1 MYVIISQK
9 EEFTLKE
16 RNSNEGKIPG
26 ICERVAEIR
35 SFENISQKAF
45 GEKINLS
52 QSQIASYEKG
62 YRIPTDR
69 AIDDICRVYKVN
81 KDWLMNGIGK
91 KFIDPLIDLDLD
103 PEIEE
108 MAKLYLKLTPSKRE
122 HIKKL
127 MQKSLDSE

>member
-1 MYVIISQK
+1 MK
-9 EEFTLKE
+9 EK
-16 RNSNEGKIPG
+16 NSNDGKIPK

-35 SFENISQKAF
+35 NFEKISQKAF

-81 KDWLMNGIGK
+81 KEWLTDGVGK
-91 KFIDPLIDLDLD
+91 KFIDPLSGLDLD

-108 MAKLYLKLTPSKRE
+108 MAKLYLKLTPNKRE

>member
-1 MYVIISQK
+1 
-9 EEFTLKE
+9 
-16 RNSNEGKIPG
+16 
-26 ICERVAEIR
+26 
-35 SFENISQKAF
+35 
-45 GEKINLS
+45 
-52 QSQIASYEKG
+52 
-62 YRIPTDR
+62 
-69 AIDDICRVYKVN
+69 
-81 KDWLMNGIGK
+81 MNGIGK